1 MNYYIGIDIGG
12 TKMAC
17 GIVDEN
23 RNIIARAQRPTMGS
37 RSEKEIIDDIVGL
50 INEVIATA
58 NLKTTEIREIGIGYP
73 GTVNSQTGILERANN
88 IPGFNNTPIKQILEN
103 HFNIRVSCENDAN
116 AAAYGEFIA
125 GVGVGKS
132 DFVAVTLGTGV
143 GSGIIINGKI
153 YNGTNYAAGEL
164 GHTVIEMDGEYCNC
178 GRYGCWEAYASA
190 TAFVKQMREALS
202 QNPDSLM
209 WEEIN
214 HNIKEISAYAAFRA
228 MRRGD
233 EVAKNLIKKY
243 TRYVG
248 CGIVNIINTFQ
259 PELICIGGGLSAEG
273 DYLLGPLN
281 AMVMAERYS
290 INCKMQTE
298 LVIAKLGND
307 AGIIGAAMLFQQ
319 NA

>member
-12 TKMAC
+12 TKIAV
-17 GIVDEN
+17 GVVDEN
-23 RNIIARAQRPTMGS
+23 YKILARAQRPTMGS
-37 RSEKEIIDDIVGL
+37 RGEKEIVDDIIAL
-50 INEVIATA
+50 IEEAATA
-58 NLKTTEIREIGIGYP
+58 ANLTTNDIKEIGIGYP
-73 GTVNSQTGILERANN
+73 GTANSQTGILERASN
-88 IPGFNNTPIKQILEN
+88 IPGLTNTPIKQILEDR
-103 HFNIRVSCENDAN
+103 FNVRVSLENDAN

-125 GVGVGKS
+125 GVGVGKT
-132 DFVAVTLGTGV
+132 DFVAITLGTGV
-143 GSGIIINGKI
+143 GAGIIIGGKI
-153 YNGTNYAAGEL
+153 YNGLNFAAGEL
-164 GHTVIEMDGEYCNC
+164 GHIVIEMDGEYCNC

-190 TAFVKQMREALS
+190 TAFVKQMRAALS

-214 HNIKEISAYAAFRA
+214 HNIKEISPRAAFSA

-233 EVAKNLIKKY
+233 KVAKNLIDKY
-243 TRYVG
+243 ARYVG
-248 CGIVNIINTFQ
+248 CGVVNVINTFQ

-273 DYLLGPLN
+273 EYLLKPLN

-290 INCKMQTE
+290 INCASQTE

-319 NA
+319 ND